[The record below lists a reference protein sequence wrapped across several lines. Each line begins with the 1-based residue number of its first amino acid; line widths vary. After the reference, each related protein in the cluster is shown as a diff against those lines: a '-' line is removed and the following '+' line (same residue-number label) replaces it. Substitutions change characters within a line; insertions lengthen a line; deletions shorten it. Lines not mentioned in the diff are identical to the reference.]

1 MERTQKNNTNKCG
14 IWYGILF
21 ILAGCG
27 LSACNKDFEGKRDF
41 AKTKDTV
48 LEVRTSKILYI
59 IIDGARGKSMETSLA
74 PNLTKIKANANYAYE
89 SVSDDSG
96 LDATTWTDM
105 LTGVNKAKHGVTTA
119 DFAGKQLTNYPMF
132 FKRIKDNLTFRTAA
146 FCASARLSQNLVSN
160 ADVNQSFNDDDLA
173 VKAATVDELKRDD
186 AAVVLTEFNSVD
198 KAGAQYGYDNS
209 VAQYQSAILKIDGY
223 IGEIMAQLKSRKN
236 YANENWLVII
246 ASNQGGAYPINPA
259 DNDGTLFSRPL
270 LNSYVMFY
278 NPAFNTSVYEKPN
291 TSAIPYS
298 GNYIKLN
305 GTALRGTLSAADA
318 SIFNFG
324 TGAAAPEYTVELKL
338 KVHAFGTLNAQIF
351 SKSISPAN
359 SSTGWWIIHNGSN
372 GTWRFAGL
380 PASAMNSAA
389 APLLT
394 IGKWYT
400 IGFKIYNEAGKR
412 WVALYQ
418 DGERITNAVDITSRN
433 VDNPTVPLIAGH
445 VDNIYGNT
453 ATQSITDIRLFKAAV
468 PDNVIKEYACQVNV
482 PTTHPYYSSL
492 IGYWPA
498 TDGVGVSFKDKIS
511 GTRNFAIGGSPVWE
525 SFEDADAKFCIPFS
539 PEIYGKLPRGVDI
552 PRYIYSWLR
561 IKTDNYGLDGKVWLP
576 VYNITQ

>member
-1 MERTQKNNTNKCG
+1 MERVQENKSNKYG
-14 IWYGILF
+14 AWYYTLF
-21 ILAGCG
+21 VLVVLG
-27 LSACNKDFEGKRDF
+27 LSACNKDFEGKHDF

-48 LEVRTSKILYI
+48 LDVRTSKILYV
-59 IIDGARGKSMETSLA
+59 IIDGARGKSIETSMA
-74 PNLTKIKANANYAYE
+74 PNLTQIKVNANYAYE

-105 LTGVNKAKHGVTTA
+105 LTGVNKVKHGVTTSN
-119 DFAGKQLTNYPMF
+119 FAGNQLANYPMF
-132 FKRIKDNLTFRTAA
+132 FKRIKENFALRTAA
-146 FCASARLSQNLVSN
+146 FCASARLSQNLISN

-173 VKAATVDELKRDD
+173 VKTATVDELKRDD
-186 AAVVLTEFNSVD
+186 AAVVLTEFSSVD

-236 YANENWLVII
+236 YTNENWLVVI
-246 ASNQGGAYPINPA
+246 ASNQGGTYPVNPA
-259 DNDGTLFSRPL
+259 DNDGTFFSRPL
-270 LNSYVMFY
+270 LNSYIMFY
-278 NPAFNTSVYEKPN
+278 NPAFNTSVYEKPS
-291 TSAIPYS
+291 TGAIPYS
-298 GNYIKLN
+298 GSNIKLN

-318 SIFNFG
+318 AIFNFG

-338 KVHAFGTLNAQIF
+338 KVHAFGTLNAPIF
-351 SKSISPAN
+351 SKSSSPAN

-380 PASAMNSAA
+380 SASTITSAS

-394 IGKWYT
+394 VGKWFT
-400 IGFKIYNEAGKR
+400 LGFKIYNENAKR
-412 WVALYQ
+412 WVVLYQ
-418 DGERITNAVDITSRN
+418 DGERISNPVDITSRN
-433 VDNPTVPLIAGH
+433 VDNAVPLIAGQI
-445 VDNIYGNT
+445 DGYGAT

-468 PDNVIKEYACQVNV
+468 PDNIIKEYACQVNV

-498 TDGVGVSFKDKIS
+498 TDAVGVAFKDKIS
-511 GTRNFAIGGSPVWE
+511 GTRNFALGGSPVWE
-525 SFEDADAKFCIPFS
+525 SFEDTDPKFCIPFS
-539 PEIYGKLPRGVDI
+539 SEIYKELPRGVDI
-552 PRYIYSWLR
+552 PRYIYSWLK
-561 IKTDNYGLDGKVWLP
+561 IKTDSYGLDGKVWLP

>member
-1 MERTQKNNTNKCG
+1 MERTQKNKTNKYG
-14 IWYGILF
+14 TWYGILF
-21 ILAGCG
+21 ILAICG

-41 AKTKDTV
+41 AKTQDTV
-48 LEVRTSKILYI
+48 LDVRTSKILYV
-59 IIDGARGKSMETSLA
+59 IIDGARGKSVETSMA

-105 LTGVNKAKHGVTTA
+105 LTGVNKAKHGVTSA
-119 DFAGKQLTNYPMF
+119 NFAGKQLTNYPMF
-132 FKRIKDNLTFRTAA
+132 FKRIKDNSTLRTAA
-146 FCASARLSQNLVSN
+146 FCASARLSQNLVSD

-173 VKAATVDELKRDD
+173 VKTATVDELKRDD

-209 VAQYQSAILKIDGY
+209 VAQYQNAILKIDGY

-236 YANENWLVII
+236 YTNENWLVII
-246 ASNQGGAYPINPA
+246 ASNQGGAYPVNPA
-259 DNDGTLFSRPL
+259 DNDGTLFSKPL

-278 NPAFNTSVYEKPN
+278 NPAFNISVYEKPN

-298 GNYIKLN
+298 GNNIKLN

-324 TGAAAPEYTVELKL
+324 TGVTAPEYTVEFKL
-338 KVHAFGTLNAQIF
+338 KVHAFGTLNAPIF
-351 SKSISPAN
+351 SKSSSPAN

-380 PASAMNSAA
+380 SSTTITSAS

-394 IGKWYT
+394 VGKWYT
-400 IGFKIYNEAGKR
+400 IGFKIYNESAKR
-412 WVALYQ
+412 WVVLYQ
-418 DGERITNAVDITSRN
+418 DGEKISNPVDVTSRN
-433 VDNPTVPLIAGH
+433 VDNAVPLIAGQI
-445 VDNIYGNT
+445 DGYGNT

-468 PDNVIKEYACQVNV
+468 PDNIIKEYACQVNV
-482 PTTHPYYSSL
+482 PTTHPYYNSL

-498 TDGVGVSFKDKIS
+498 TDGTGVSFVDKIS
-511 GTRNFAIGGSPVWE
+511 GTRNFTIGGSPVWE
-525 SFEDADAKFCIPFS
+525 SFEDTDAKFCIPFS
-539 PEIYGKLPRGVDI
+539 PEIYNKLPRGVDI
-552 PRYIYSWLR
+552 PRYIYSWLK